1 MVSHAASSTIA
12 ARCGACSGSFRK
24 LSSTI
29 HLMSSNSHYHEQVS
43 ESLVQ
48 DELGR
53 FRVWLANLGAHR
65 SGRVSL
71 DYRLREASHMRQ
83 SVLELLNDLEENLSD
98 GRKPFS

>member
-1 MVSHAASSTIA
+1 MASHAPTSTIA
-12 ARCGACSGSFRK
+12 ARCGACSSSFHE

-29 HLMSSNSHYHEQVS
+29 HGMSSNSHYHEQIS

-53 FRVWLANLGAHR
+53 FRVWLANVGAHR

-83 SVLELLNDLEENLSD
+83 SVLELLDDLKENLSD
-98 GRKPFS
+98 GR